1 MQKPGYPRS
10 PRLGRADALS
20 GDSELR
26 DAQQRLREHLRA
38 DPGIEAVSFA
48 TRIPLSTSFSDGF
61 VRAEG
66 RPTARPDGLAHS
78 WMLWVAFDYFDT
90 LGTRLRK
97 GRYASPAD
105 AYGEAHAVLVTLRLR
120 ASTSAATA
128 PLGVRIQTDESDVT
142 RHHSIVGVV
151 EDMRQF
157 GIEHAQT
164 PAVHLSLEAVPRRNL
179 YILLRHRGDEA
190 AGFAT
195 LRAAV
200 HQLDPSLALSDLRSI
215 EQRVDAALS
224 ITPLQTRLTEPC
236 LAEEDRR
243 WDTPKPSA
251 SARGKSR
258 RRGRKKQDELGRPGV
273 PGGRQTAHPG
283 NRYLSDLRAHLRSAI
298 NGAAPPPARTHAR
311 CHTNSEPQPAL
322 R

>member
-1 MQKPGYPRS
+1 M
-10 PRLGRADALS
+10 S

-26 DAQQRLREHLRA
+26 GAQQRLREQLQA
-38 DPGIEAVSFA
+38 DPGIEAISFA
-48 TRIPLSTSFSDGF
+48 TSIPLTSSFSDGF

-66 RPTARPDGLAHS
+66 RPTSRPDGLAHS
-78 WMLWVAFDYFDT
+78 WMRWVAFDYFDT

-105 AYGEAHAVLVTLRLR
+105 TYGEAPAVLVALRLR

-128 PLGVRIQTDESDVT
+128 PLGRPDEGDAT

-157 GIEHAQT
+157 GIDHTQT
-164 PAVHLSLEAVPRRNL
+164 PAVHLSLEADPRRNL
-179 YILLRHRGDEA
+179 YVLLRHRGDESA
-190 AGFAT
+190 ALAT

-200 HQLDPSLALSDLRSI
+200 HQLDPSLALSDLPSI

-258 RRGRKKQDELGRPGV
+258 RRGRRRQDELGRPGV
-273 PGGRQTAHPG
+273 PGVVRLLIQATA
-283 NRYLSDLRAHLRSAI
+283 
-298 NGAAPPPARTHAR
+298 T
-311 CHTNSEPQPAL
+311 
-322 R
+322 